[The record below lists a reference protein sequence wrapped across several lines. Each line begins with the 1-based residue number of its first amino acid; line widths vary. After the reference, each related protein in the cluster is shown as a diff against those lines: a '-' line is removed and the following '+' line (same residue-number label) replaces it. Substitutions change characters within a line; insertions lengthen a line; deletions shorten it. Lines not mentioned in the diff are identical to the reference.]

1 MGPKKAWRVANGGG
15 GGGKITTK
23 QIRSMMARDI
33 EDEMNYSRPVSV
45 VKLDNPWVGSID
57 ENSNVNKTIITKTE
71 SPKKVIPPTDKRI
84 VPTSSEAP
92 SNTIDTIG
100 SGGTGVVRRP
110 KPFTGKEKWVV
121 PRRKI

>member
-45 VKLDNPWVGSID
+45 VKLDNPRGW
-57 ENSNVNKTIITKTE
+57 
-71 SPKKVIPPTDKRI
+71 
-84 VPTSSEAP
+84 
-92 SNTIDTIG
+92 
-100 SGGTGVVRRP
+100 
-110 KPFTGKEKWVV
+110 FH
-121 PRRKI
+121 